1 MKQKLKILLSVY
13 AVFQLVLACR
23 CPDPTYY
30 EWEVESMIC
39 WINYDYSDS
48 TVHVNIRSDSTSS
61 QLIGKS
67 FLDDFG
73 PTKAIATSPC
83 RNERFYLKTLF
94 DGISIKSNSTFSISE
109 PAGTEL
115 KDKFNFDYSC
125 CSDSVVTFEEVMNDM
140 YNEEWYYNNL
150 NFNARLIQLPSID
163 SLHTFTFT
171 FYLDGGD
178 SIVSVTNELDFS
190 LIPDVAIE

>member
-23 CPDPTYY
+23 CPDPRYY

-115 KDKFNFDYSC
+115 KDKINFDYSC